1 MQGGSWQPKPGDRI
15 VRHPREEQISPI
27 HFEIATPR
35 AQSRTLASP
44 IVLLYSFIGFI
55 LAGTLLL
62 LLPFT
67 SQNGGFTPFVDA
79 LFTATSAVTVTG
91 LVIQDTATY
100 WTPAGQAIILA
111 LIFIGGLSF
120 MAIATFLLILI
131 GRRLSLGQRMLARD
145 SYQVNQLGGLARLT
159 VKIVLVAAGI
169 QIAGFV
175 ALAVRFSLMSDL
187 EGQPIWQALFQ
198 AVSGFNSAG
207 FVNLPEG
214 ESLSAFRTDKVV
226 LGIMGLLIFLGAIS
240 YFVMVDVAK
249 LARLRRFSL
258 FSLNTKLVLILTGA
272 LTLSGALIFFT
283 SETDNPDTLGGLS
296 IGDKIMVSVFEST
309 SGRTAGFSTVS
320 YDETAQH
327 TNFFFTAMMFIGG
340 ASASVAGGIKIN
352 TLGVVLIAV
361 LSTLGGRSHTRA
373 FGREIPHVQVQRATA
388 IAVMALIVV
397 FLFALVLTFSEPEI
411 AFIDLLFEAV
421 SAFGTVG
428 LSTGLTPDLS
438 QGGHLILI
446 VAMFLGRV
454 GPFTLGLMMIE
465 RGENDLYRYAQERVT
480 IA

>member
-1 MQGGSWQPKPGDRI
+1 MQGGSWKPKPGDRI
-15 VRHPREEQISPI
+15 VRHPREEQISPVR
-27 HFEIATPR
+27 FEITTPR

-67 SQNGGFTPFVDA
+67 SQAGGFTPFVDA

-159 VKIVLVAAGI
+159 VKIVLVAAAI

-198 AVSGFNSAG
+198 SISGFNSAG

-214 ESLSAFRTDKVV
+214 ESLSAFRTDKIV
-226 LGIMGLLIFLGAIS
+226 LGIMGLLIFLGVIS
-240 YFVMVDVAK
+240 YFVMVDI
-249 LARLRRFSL
+249 ARLRRFSL
-258 FSLNTKLVLILTGA
+258 FSLNTKLVLILTGV
-272 LTLSGALIFFT
+272 LTLSGALVFFT
-283 SETDNPDTLGGLS
+283 SETDNPNTIGDLS

-361 LSTLGGRSHTRA
+361 LSTLGGRAHTRA

-397 FLFALVLTFSEPEI
+397 FLFALVLTFSEPEF

>member
-15 VRHPREEQISPI
+15 VRHPREEQISPVR
-27 HFEIATPR
+27 FEITTPR
-35 AQSRTLASP
+35 TQSRTLASP

-67 SQNGGFTPFVDA
+67 SRAGGFTPFVDA

-100 WTPAGQAIILA
+100 WTPAGQGIILA

-145 SYQVNQLGGLARLT
+145 SYQVNQLGGLVRLT

-175 ALAVRFSLMSDL
+175 ALAVRFSLLSDL

-214 ESLSAFRTDKVV
+214 QSLSAFRTDKVV

-240 YFVMVDVAK
+240 YFVMVDVA
-249 LARLRRFSL
+249 RLRRFSL
-258 FSLNTKLVLILTGA
+258 FSLNTKIVLILTGL
-272 LTLSGALIFFT
+272 LTLSGALVFFT
-283 SETDNPDTLGGLS
+283 SEVDNPNTLGNLS

-327 TNFFFTAMMFIGG
+327 TNFFFTALMFIGG

-352 TLGVVLIAV
+352 TLGVVLVAV
-361 LSTLGGRSHTRA
+361 LSTLGGRAHTRA
-373 FGREIPHVQVQRATA
+373 FGRELPHVQVQRATA

-397 FLFALVLTFSEPEI
+397 FLFALVLTFSEPKF

-465 RGENDLYRYAQERVT
+465 RGEFDLYRYAQERVT

>member
-1 MQGGSWQPKPGDRI
+1 MQGGSWKPKPGDRI
-15 VRHPREEQISPI
+15 VRHPREEQISPVR
-27 HFEIATPR
+27 FEITTPR
-35 AQSRTLASP
+35 AQSRALASP
-44 IVLLYSFIGFI
+44 IVLLYTFIGLI
-55 LAGTLLL
+55 LAGALLL

-67 SQNGGFTPFVDA
+67 HHGGGFTPIVDA
-79 LFTATSAVTVTG
+79 LFTSTSAVTVTG
-91 LVIQDTATY
+91 LTTVNTSDY
-100 WTPAGQAIILA
+100 WTPAGQGIILA

-120 MAIATFLLILI
+120 MTIATFLLILT
-131 GRRLSLGQRMLARD
+131 GRRLSLSQRMLARD
-145 SYQVNQLGGLARLT
+145 SYQVNQLGGLAHLT
-159 VKIVLVAAGI
+159 IRIVVVATVI
-169 QIAGFV
+169 QLAGFI
-175 ALAVRFSLMSDL
+175 ALAIRFSLTSDF

-198 AVSGFNSAG
+198 AVSAFNGAG
-207 FVNLPEG
+207 FTNLPQS
-214 ESLSAFRTDKVV
+214 ESLSVFRADKVV
-226 LGIMGLLIFLGAIS
+226 LGIMGLLIFMGAIS
-240 YFVMVDVAK
+240 YWVMVDVSSFK
-249 LARLRRFSL
+249 RFSL
-258 FSLNTKLVLILTGA
+258 FSLNTKIVLILTA
-272 LTLSGALIFFT
+272 VLTLSGALVFFT
-283 SETDNPDTLGGLS
+283 SETDNPKTIGDLS
-296 IGDKIMVSVFEST
+296 VGDKIMVSVFEST

-327 TNFFFTAMMFIGG
+327 TNFFFTALMFIGG

-361 LSTLGGRSHTRA
+361 LSTLGGRAHTRA
-373 FGREIPHVQVQRATA
+373 FGREIPHVHVQRASA

-397 FLFALVLTFSEPEI
+397 FLFALVLTFSEPEF

-438 QGGHLILI
+438 QAGHLILI

-454 GPFTLGLMMIE
+454 GTFTLGLMMVE

>member
-1 MQGGSWQPKPGDRI
+1 MQGGSWKPKPGDRI
-15 VRHPREEQISPI
+15 VRHPREEQISPVR
-27 HFEIATPR
+27 FEITTLR

-44 IVLLYSFIGFI
+44 IVLLYSFMGFI
-55 LAGTLLL
+55 MAGTLLL

-67 SQNGGFTPFVDA
+67 SQAGGFTPFVDA

-100 WTPAGQAIILA
+100 WTPTGQAIILA

-159 VKIVLVAAGI
+159 VKIVLVAAAV

-175 ALAVRFSLMSDL
+175 ALAVRFSLLSDL

-198 AVSGFNSAG
+198 SVSAFNSAG

-214 ESLSAFRTDKVV
+214 ESLSAFRTDKIV

-240 YFVMVDVAK
+240 YFVMVDVA
-249 LARLRRFSL
+249 RLRRFSL
-258 FSLNTKLVLILTGA
+258 FSFNTKIVLILTAA
-272 LTLSGALIFFT
+272 LTLSGALVFFT
-283 SETDNPDTLGGLS
+283 SETDNPNTIGNLS
-296 IGDKIMVSVFEST
+296 IADKIMVSVFEST

-327 TNFFFTAMMFIGG
+327 TNFFFTALMFIGG

-361 LSTLGGRSHTRA
+361 LSTLGGRAHTRA

-397 FLFALVLTFSEPEI
+397 FLFALVLTFSEPEF
-411 AFIDLLFEAV
+411 AFIDLLFETV

-454 GPFTLGLMMIE
+454 GPFTLGLMMAE

>member
-1 MQGGSWQPKPGDRI
+1 MQGSWQPKPGDRI
-15 VRHPREEQISPI
+15 VRHPREEQISPV
-27 HFEIATPR
+27 HFEIRTPR
-35 AQSRTLASP
+35 TQSRTLASP
-44 IVLLYSFIGFI
+44 IVLLYSFMGFI

-62 LLPFT
+62 LLPF
-67 SQNGGFTPFVDA
+67 SSRAGGFTPFVDA

-91 LVIQDTATY
+91 LVIQDTSTY

-120 MAIATFLLILI
+120 MAIATFLLILM

-175 ALAVRFSLMSDL
+175 ALAVRFSLLSDM

-207 FVNLPEG
+207 FVNLSEG
-214 ESLSAFRTDKVV
+214 ESLSAFRTDKIV

-249 LARLRRFSL
+249 LRLRRFSL
-258 FSLNTKLVLILTGA
+258 LSLNTKLVLILTGV
-272 LTLSGALIFFT
+272 LTLSGALVFFI
-283 SETDNPDTLGGLS
+283 SETDNPDTLGGLG

-309 SGRTAGFSTVS
+309 SARTAGFSTVS
-320 YDETAQH
+320 YDQTAQH
-327 TNFFFTAMMFIGG
+327 TNFFFTALMFIGG

-361 LSTLGGRSHTRA
+361 LSTLGGHAHTRA

-397 FLFALVLTFSEPEI
+397 FLFALVLTFSEPEF

-446 VAMFLGRV
+446 VAMFLGRI

>member
-1 MQGGSWQPKPGDRI
+1 MQGGSWKPKPGDRI
-15 VRHPREEQISPI
+15 VRHPREEQISPVR
-27 HFEIATPR
+27 FEITTPR
-35 AQSRTLASP
+35 AQSRALASP

-67 SQNGGFTPFVDA
+67 SRASGFTPFVDA

-145 SYQVNQLGGLARLT
+145 SYQINQLGGLARLT
-159 VKIVLVAAGI
+159 IKIVLVAAGI

-207 FVNLPEG
+207 FTNITDG
-214 ESLSAFRTDKVV
+214 KSLEEFRTDKIV
-226 LGIMGLLIFLGAIS
+226 LGIMGLLIFLGGIS
-240 YFVMVDVAK
+240 YFVMVDI
-249 LARLRRFSL
+249 ARLRRFSL
-258 FSLNTKLVLILTGA
+258 FSLNTKLVLILTGV
-272 LTLSGALIFFT
+272 LTLSGALVFFT
-283 SETDNPDTLGGLS
+283 SEINNPNTIGNLS
-296 IGDKIMVSVFEST
+296 VGDKIMVSVFEST

-320 YDETAQH
+320 YGETKQH
-327 TNFFFTAMMFIGG
+327 TNFFFTALMFIGG

-361 LSTLGGRSHTRA
+361 LSTLNGLAHTRA

-397 FLFALVLTFSEPEI
+397 FLFALVLTFSEPEF

-428 LSTGLTPDLS
+428 LSTGLTPDLH
-438 QGGHLILI
+438 QGSHLILI

>member
-1 MQGGSWQPKPGDRI
+1 MQGSWQPKPGDRI
-15 VRHPREEQISPI
+15 VRHPREEQISPVR
-27 HFEIATPR
+27 FEISTPR
-35 AQSRTLASP
+35 TQSRTLASP
-44 IVLLYSFIGFI
+44 IVLLYSFMGFI

-62 LLPFT
+62 LLPF
-67 SQNGGFTPFVDA
+67 SSRDGGFTPFVDA

-100 WTPAGQAIILA
+100 WTPTGQAIILA

-120 MAIATFLLILI
+120 MAIATFLLILM

-159 VKIVLVAAGI
+159 VKIVLVAAAI

-175 ALAVRFSLMSDL
+175 ALAIRFSLLSDL

-214 ESLSAFRTDKVV
+214 QSLSAFRTDKVV

-240 YFVMVDVAK
+240 YFVMVDVA
-249 LARLRRFSL
+249 RLRRFSL
-258 FSLNTKLVLILTGA
+258 FSLNTKLVLILTGL
-272 LTLSGALIFFT
+272 LTLSGAIVFFT
-283 SETDNPDTLGGLS
+283 SEFDNPNTLGDLS

-327 TNFFFTAMMFIGG
+327 TNFFFTALMFIGG

-361 LSTLGGRSHTRA
+361 LSTLGGHAHTRA

-397 FLFALVLTFSEPEI
+397 FLFALVLTFSEPKF

-446 VAMFLGRV
+446 VAMFLGRI

-465 RGENDLYRYAQERVT
+465 RGESDLYRYAQERVT